1 MQGTGMSRILGV
13 MSRRLALVL
22 AWLGATVLAVGV
34 ASAAVGTVR
43 NQVTDRPQTT
53 DPFFA
58 AAPVADA
65 SSTTLGATTTLPAT
79 SATTTTLASTTTTLA
94 STTLA
99 NTVPTTSATTTTT
112 RPPTTTTAP
121 PTTPITT
128 THDLVGGSVT
138 ITAASPNVSLVGAV
152 PSSGF
157 TVKVENAGPSEVRV
171 EFDSE
176 SWESEFS
183 AKWDDGELKVRTD
196 EHDDD

>member
-1 MQGTGMSRILGV
+1 MSRILGV

-58 AAPVADA
+58 AAPVAAA

-79 SATTTTLASTTTTLA
+79 SATTTTLASTTTTA
-94 STTLA
+94 PQTSTTLA
-99 NTVPTTSATTTTT
+99 NAVTTTTSAATTTT

-121 PTTPITT
+121 PPKPITT
-128 THDLVGGSVT
+128 TYNLVGGSVT

-183 AKWDDGELKVRTD
+183 AKWDDGELRVRTD